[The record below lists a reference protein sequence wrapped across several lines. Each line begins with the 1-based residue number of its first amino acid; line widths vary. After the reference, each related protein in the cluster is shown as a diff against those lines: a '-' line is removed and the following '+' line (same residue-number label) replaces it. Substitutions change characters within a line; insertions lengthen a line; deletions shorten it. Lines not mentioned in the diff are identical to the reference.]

1 MAFKQIFL
9 LMVAFL
15 VFRIP
20 LLLSLLAFKQREAP
34 PSSQKGGG
42 ALPPL
47 KGGYS
52 DPGTRMAL
60 GMEGTF
66 HAQNHVLSCTESR
79 AFCHILV
86 DFHARSHV
94 DDLTGFRGSQVIFPR
109 FPLLVW

>member
-1 MAFKQIFL
+1 MAFKQVFL

-15 VFRIP
+15 AMRSSHIF
-20 LLLSLLAFKQREAP
+20 SLLACKWHEAP

-66 HAQNHVLSCTESR
+66 CTLSHVNLYAESR
-79 AFCHILV
+79 AFCQILV
-86 DFHARSHV
+86 DFCTLSHV
-94 DDLTGFRGSQVIFPR
+94 DDLTGLRGSQDTFPR
-109 FPLLVW
+109 CPGLAW